1 MRIGQLAGKA
11 GVNIQTIRFYERQR
25 VLERA
30 QRNQSGYRSYAE
42 KDLLKLQFIKQSQEL
57 GFTLREIKQL
67 MQLHS
72 AAAALPAGPSRR
84 SREWRDIAQLTR
96 VKLQDV
102 EHKLYGLKTMRRQLL
117 AMLDKLETT
126 TSAGCPAPP
135 KSSR

>member
-11 GVNIQTIRFYERQR
+11 RVNIQTIRFYERQR

-30 QRNQSGYRSYAE
+30 ERNQSGYRSYAD
-42 KDLLKLQFIKQSQEL
+42 KDLLKLRFIKQSQEL

-72 AAAALPAGPSRR
+72 ARCRLARGPSRR
-84 SREWRDIAQLTR
+84 SSEWRDIAQLTR

-102 EHKLYGLKTMRRQLL
+102 EHKLHGLKTMRKQPL

-135 KSSR
+135 KASR

>member
-30 QRNQSGYRSYAE
+30 ERNQSGYRSYAE
-42 KDLLKLQFIKQSQEL
+42 KDLLKLRFIKQSQEL
-57 GFTLREIKQL
+57 GFTLKEIKQL

-96 VKLQDV
+96 IKLQDV
-102 EHKLYGLKTMRRQLL
+102 EHKLHGLKTMRRQLL

-135 KSSR
+135 KASR